1 MTCFVFHL
9 SSIDNYAYLVNLSLM
24 SFLFIKVK
32 LQVNLQYVGGNKVT
46 DLSELQTRLGQERKN
61 YSGLVSDQKTRV
73 TCPVGSGHNGP
84 QMMSSAC

>member
-9 SSIDNYAYLVNLSLM
+9 SSIDNYAYLVHSSLM

-46 DLSELQTRLGQERKN
+46 DLAKKEKMTLDLFQTRRLESHVR
-61 YSGLVSDQKTRV
+61 LDRV
-73 TCPVGSGHNGP
+73 IMVHKL
-84 QMMSSAC
+84 

>member
-9 SSIDNYAYLVNLSLM
+9 SSIDNYTYLVHLSLM

-46 DLSELQTRLGQERKN
+46 DLTKKEKITLDLFQTSRLESHVR
-61 YSGLVSDQKTRV
+61 LDRV
-73 TCPVGSGHNGP
+73 IMVHK
-84 QMMSSAC
+84 

>member
-9 SSIDNYAYLVNLSLM
+9 SSIDNYAYLVHSSLM

-46 DLSELQTRLGQERKN
+46 DLAKKDIMTLDLFQTSRLESHVR
-61 YSGLVSDQKTRV
+61 LDRV
-73 TCPVGSGHNGP
+73 IMVHK
-84 QMMSSAC
+84 

>member
-9 SSIDNYAYLVNLSLM
+9 SSIDNYAYLVHLSLM

-46 DLSELQTRLGQERKN
+46 DLAKKEKMTLDLFQTRRLE
-61 YSGLVSDQKTRV
+61 SGWI
-73 TCPVGSGHNGP
+73 GS
-84 QMMSSAC
+84 

>member
-9 SSIDNYAYLVNLSLM
+9 SSIDNYSYSVHSSLM

-46 DLSELQTRLGQERKN
+46 DLAKKEKMTLDLFQTRRLESHVR
-61 YSGLVSDQKTRV
+61 LDRV
-73 TCPVGSGHNGP
+73 IMVHK
-84 QMMSSAC
+84 

>member
-9 SSIDNYAYLVNLSLM
+9 SSIDNYAYLVHLSLM

-46 DLSELQTRLGQERKN
+46 DLAKKEIMTLDLFLTKRLESHVQ
-61 YSGLVSDQKTRV
+61 LDRV
-73 TCPVGSGHNGP
+73 IMVHK
-84 QMMSSAC
+84 

>member
-46 DLSELQTRLGQERKN
+46 DLSELQTRLG
-61 YSGLVSDQKTRV
+61 
-73 TCPVGSGHNGP
+73 
-84 QMMSSAC
+84 

>member
-9 SSIDNYAYLVNLSLM
+9 SSIDNYAYLVHLSLM

-46 DLSELQTRLGQERKN
+46 DLTKKEKITLDLFQTSRLESHVR
-61 YSGLVSDQKTRV
+61 LDRV
-73 TCPVGSGHNGP
+73 IMVHK
-84 QMMSSAC
+84 

>member
-9 SSIDNYAYLVNLSLM
+9 SSIDNYSYSVHSSLM

-46 DLSELQTRLGQERKN
+46 DLAKKEKMTLDLFQTRRLESHVR
-61 YSGLVSDQKTRV
+61 LDRV
-73 TCPVGSGHNGP
+73 IMVHKL
-84 QMMSSAC
+84 

>member
-9 SSIDNYAYLVNLSLM
+9 SSIDNYAYLVHSSLM

-46 DLSELQTRLGQERKN
+46 DLTKKEKITLDLFQTSRLESHVR
-61 YSGLVSDQKTRV
+61 LDRV
-73 TCPVGSGHNGP
+73 IMVHK
-84 QMMSSAC
+84 

>member
-9 SSIDNYAYLVNLSLM
+9 SSIDNYSYSVHSSLM

-46 DLSELQTRLGQERKN
+46 DLAKKEKMTLDLFLTRRLESHVR
-61 YSGLVSDQKTRV
+61 LDRV
-73 TCPVGSGHNGP
+73 IMVHK
-84 QMMSSAC
+84 

>member
-9 SSIDNYAYLVNLSLM
+9 SSIDNYSYSVHSSLM

-46 DLSELQTRLGQERKN
+46 DSAKKEKMTLDLFLTRRLESHVR
-61 YSGLVSDQKTRV
+61 LDRV
-73 TCPVGSGHNGP
+73 IMVHK
-84 QMMSSAC
+84 